1 MMENDIVKR
10 IMWSGLLAGLSAVSS
25 IIAHRAAG
33 MLWMRLFAEEP
44 PE

>member
-10 IMWSGLLAGLSAVSS
+10 ILWSGLLAGVSAVSS
-25 IIAHRAAG
+25 IVAHRAAG